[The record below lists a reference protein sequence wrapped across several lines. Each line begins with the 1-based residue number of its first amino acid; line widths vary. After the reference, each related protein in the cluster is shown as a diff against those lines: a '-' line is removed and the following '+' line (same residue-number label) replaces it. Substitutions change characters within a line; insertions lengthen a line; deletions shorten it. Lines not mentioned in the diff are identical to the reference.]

1 MRDVL
6 SRMGVVD
13 SWIHWVMMCVTSV
26 HYIILV
32 NSDRVG
38 PIEPGR
44 GLGQGDPLSPYRFIL
59 VLEGLSALIKGAMA
73 IGDIHGIQICRGAPS
88 VSHLLFYDDC
98 FFYKANLSE
107 LRYLMRMI
115 KTYADA
121 SG

>member
-6 SRMGVVD
+6 SRMGFVD

-44 GLGQGDPLSPYRFIL
+44 GLRQGDPLSPYRFIL

-73 IGDIHGIQICRGAPS
+73 SGGIHGIQICRGAPS

-98 FFYKANLSE
+98 FFCKASL
-107 LRYLMRMI
+107 
-115 KTYADA
+115 
-121 SG
+121 